1 MVKNS
6 KFKTQKSKLRIKT
19 GDTVR
24 VLRGRDR
31 GKKGKIM
38 AVFPSE
44 SRLLV
49 EGINMIYRHVRPRR
63 AGEKGQRV
71 QVASAM
77 RVNNVQLVC
86 PACKKGTRVGSR
98 LEGDKR
104 VRVCKQCEA
113 VIE

>member
-1 MVKNS
+1 MKHTHGKPAAV
-6 KFKTQKSKLRIKT
+6 KLRVKT

-38 AVFPSE
+38 AVFPRE
-44 SRLLV
+44 GRVLV
-49 EGINMIYRHVRPRR
+49 EGLNMIYRHVRPRR

-71 QVASAM
+71 EVASPL

-86 PACKKGTRVGSR
+86 PNCKKGTRVGSR
-98 LEGDKR
+98 REGDTR
-104 VRVCKQCEA
+104 VRVCKHCEA
-113 VIE
+113 VI

>member
-1 MVKNS
+1 MKNTQA
-6 KFKTQKSKLRIKT
+6 KTRTKLKIKT

-38 AVFPSE
+38 AVFPGE
-44 SRLLV
+44 GRVLV
-49 EGINMIYRHVRPRR
+49 EGVSLVFRHVRPRR

-71 QVASAM
+71 HVASPM
-77 RVNNVQLVC
+77 RVSNVQLVC
-86 PACKKGTRVGSR
+86 PQCKKGTRVGMR
-98 LEGDKR
+98 LEGEKR

-113 VIE
+113 VIAA